1 LETPLSLTRDHL
13 SKTNPSRIGG
23 GWKSYNEE
31 VMLIVIYYVYL
42 LQ

>member
-13 SKTNPSRIGG
+13 SKTNPSIGG